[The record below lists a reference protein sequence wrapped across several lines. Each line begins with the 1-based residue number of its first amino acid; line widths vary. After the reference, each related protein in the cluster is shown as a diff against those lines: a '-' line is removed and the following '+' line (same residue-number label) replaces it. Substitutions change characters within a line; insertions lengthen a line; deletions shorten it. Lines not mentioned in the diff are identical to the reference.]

1 MALCLVTGGAG
12 FIGSHTVDALLDRG
26 DHVRV
31 LDNFSS
37 GHRDNLVDVQDR
49 IDIIEGDIRDKATV
63 QKAVKDV
70 ELIFHLAA
78 MASVPKSM
86 KDPLAAE
93 AINAR
98 GTLDLLVAA
107 QKAGAR
113 RLIFSST
120 CAVYGDDPTLPKIE
134 IQRPIPKS
142 PYAVAK
148 LAAEGYCQVFNESFG
163 LETAILRYFNVYG
176 PRQDPSS
183 PYSGVISIFV
193 DKMSRGQS
201 PTIFGTGEQTRD
213 FVYVS
218 DVVQANLLAGN
229 VPGAVG
235 RIFNIGRGQQIS
247 INQLF
252 QHLNDLLQTNIKA
265 INAPARNG
273 DIQHSCT
280 DPSQAS
286 QVLGWQTQVSFEQGL
301 RRLLTA
307 IQVKSSR

>member
-70 ELIFHLAA
+70 ELIFHLAG